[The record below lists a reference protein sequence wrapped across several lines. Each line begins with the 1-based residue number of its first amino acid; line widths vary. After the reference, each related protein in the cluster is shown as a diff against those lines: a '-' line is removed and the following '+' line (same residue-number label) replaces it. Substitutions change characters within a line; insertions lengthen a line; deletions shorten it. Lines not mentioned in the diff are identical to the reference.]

1 MINKVTLK
9 QLYKDVFR
17 RSTLISIPQLSE
29 LLETFNSEYTKWE
42 IFYAIVRDALKT
54 FEYYYPLGLIQ
65 KIWIEVDSNSR
76 MSKITDN
83 FEGYLNGAVPEDSIV
98 IMPAAINGISTSQY
112 TMSTIP
118 LRMYRYSPPYIM
130 DFWYS
135 SNIYFC
141 NCICKRPFFEEYDE
155 VTKEPTDRCAV
166 YYMSQD
172 VDSVYSI
179 FRDQLYVETCRY
191 IMNIRKNMMLQNMPI
206 ELFQGLDEDFNRID
220 QNLQTIYQQ
229 ASEEGLY
236 LI

>member
-9 QLYKDVFR
+9 ELYKDVFR
-17 RSTLISIPQLSE
+17 RSTLVSIPNLSE
-29 LLETFNSEYTKWE
+29 LLEVYNSEFTKWE
-42 IFYAIVRDALKT
+42 IFYGIVRDAMKV

-83 FEGYLNGAVPEDSIV
+83 FIGYLNGAVPEDSIV
-98 IMPAAINGISTSQY
+98 LLPSSINGISTSQY

-118 LRMYRYSPPYIM
+118 LRMYRYSPPYLM

-141 NCICKRPFFEEYDE
+141 NCICKRPLFEEYNE

-166 YYMSQD
+166 YYMTQD

-179 FRDQLYVETCRY
+179 FRDQLYCEVCRY
-191 IMNIRKNMMLQNMPI
+191 IMNIKKNMNLQNMPI
-206 ELFQGLDEDFNRID
+206 ELFTGLEEDFNRVD
-220 QNLQTIYQQ
+220 QQLQTIYQQ